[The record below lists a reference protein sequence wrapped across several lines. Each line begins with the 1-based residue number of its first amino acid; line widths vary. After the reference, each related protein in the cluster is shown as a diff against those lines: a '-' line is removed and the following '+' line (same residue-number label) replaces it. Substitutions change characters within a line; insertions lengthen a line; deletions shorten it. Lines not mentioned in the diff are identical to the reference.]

1 MNNQKSETVQQV
13 SIPWEGE
20 TWKARGPK
28 KKRMILVWQQAQNFP
43 TPEVPQQDQDSLRTM
58 FSLTLAEERPLI

>member
-1 MNNQKSETVQQV
+1 
-13 SIPWEGE
+13 
-20 TWKARGPK
+20 
-28 KKRMILVWQQAQNFP
+28 MILVWQQAQNFP